1 MRQIRTASP
10 HRTRGRTGRRKAARD
25 AGWVLILQVLLLGS
39 MTTMAALAVDVG
51 SFYSRATDL
60 QKAAD
65 AAALAA
71 VVWMPDAP
79 TTATTV
85 ARDAA
90 QRNGFTHGSNGIT
103 VDVATVAGNP
113 RQIRVN
119 IIDASV
125 PTIFGKLVR
134 NSISMQRDATA
145 EYVLAVP
152 LGSPSSTFG
161 NQSIGATAPNLW
173 GAISGPYTST
183 VNGDPFA
190 PRCAGSSSATSCNSS
205 NPDYRESGY
214 LYAVE
219 VPASG
224 VGRTLTVEIFD
235 AGFYH
240 RSGSAETGDGRNAGS
255 TGPPVQ
261 YELFESDVTPLD
273 NTDNASLNGRCTT
286 GPGKLTLAAEASSST
301 YKNKWTTLC
310 TFTVT
315 RSGVFPLR
323 VRSSNISGMTEVGN
337 GTNQYSLR
345 SSLSGGGDQPRVY
358 GIGDMSIFTNAS
370 GTSTFYLGDVSPIH
384 AGKTFQIDL
393 FDPGDG
399 GSGNY
404 FVEILQPGDTMATCK
419 YTDAS
424 GVWGSSGSCRIQT
437 RNSSGNVY
445 NGKWVN
451 IRVELG
457 STYTCTDC
465 WWKVRYDFGGATPND
480 RTTWR
485 ASILGDPVHLVE

>member
-1 MRQIRTASP
+1 M
-10 HRTRGRTGRRKAARD
+10 
-25 AGWVLILQVLLLGS
+25 QVLLLGA
-39 MTTMAALAVDVG
+39 MTTMTALAVDVG
-51 SFYSRATDL
+51 GWYNRATEL

-71 VVWMPDAP
+71 VVWMPDEVA
-79 TTATTV
+79 TATTV

-90 QRNGFTHGSNGIT
+90 QRNGFTHGVNGIT
-103 VDVATVAGNP
+103 VDVSTVSGNP

-119 IIDASV
+119 ITDANV
-125 PTIFGKLVR
+125 PTYFGKLVR
-134 NSISMQRDATA
+134 NGITMQRDATA

-161 NQSIGATAPNLW
+161 NQALGATEPNLW
-173 GAISGPYTST
+173 GAINGPYTST

-190 PRCAGSSSATSCNSS
+190 TRCATSSSQSSCSTA
-205 NPDYRESGY
+205 NPDYRDTGY

-224 VGRTLTVEIFD
+224 VGRTLKVEVFD
-235 AGFYH
+235 AGFYQ
-240 RSGSAETGDGRNAGS
+240 RSSTVETGDNRLAGS
-255 TGPPVQ
+255 TGPPMQ
-261 YELFESDVTPLD
+261 FELYESDVTPLD
-273 NTDNASLNGRCTT
+273 NNDNASLAGRCTS
-286 GPGKLTLAAEASSST
+286 GPGRLAIAAESNAST
-301 YKNKWTTLC
+301 YKNQWTILC

-323 VRSSNISGMTEVGN
+323 VKSGNISGLTEVGN
-337 GTNQYSLR
+337 ASSQYSLR
-345 SSLSGGGDQPRVY
+345 SSLTGGGDQPRVY
-358 GIGDMSIFTNAS
+358 GIGDMGLYMNGT
-370 GTSTFYLGDVSPIH
+370 GTSTFHLGEVSPIH

-404 FVEILQPGDTMATCK
+404 YVEILAPGGAIATCK
-419 YTDAS
+419 YTNAS

-437 RNSSGNVY
+437 RNSSGNLY
-445 NGKWVN
+445 NGRWVN

-457 STYTCTDC
+457 TTYTCTDC
-465 WWKVRYDFGGATPND
+465 WWKVRYDFGGATPTD